1 MIPDKLSA
9 EDIQRLAEPRSASN
23 KPTRVEVLVRAT
35 LALRLARRRAISQ
48 PMIDAVGIMLDQ
60 YASKKW

>member
-9 EDIQRLAEPRSASN
+9 EDVQRLAEPRVAKN

-35 LALRLARRRAISQ
+35 LALRYARRRAISQ
-48 PMIDAVGIMLDQ
+48 PMIDAVGMVLDAH
-60 YASKKW
+60 ASKKW